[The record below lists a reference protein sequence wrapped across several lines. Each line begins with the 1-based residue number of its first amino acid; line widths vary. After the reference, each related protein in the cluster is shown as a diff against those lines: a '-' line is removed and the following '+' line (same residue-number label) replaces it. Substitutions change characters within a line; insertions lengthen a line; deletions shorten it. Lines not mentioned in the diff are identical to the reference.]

1 MYKRLFLPILFFF
14 CFVSITVKAQNSDT
28 YMGLIPAPV
37 SVKKLS
43 GDFIL
48 NQQTILV
55 ADSVTNKAVVF
66 LTNYLKNKAGLTIT
80 PQPYTGQVVNNGI
93 IITSA
98 GADALPAQGY
108 RLLITP
114 QSITIIGKGA

>member
-14 CFVSITVKAQNSDT
+14 SLVSITVKAQNSDP

-43 GDFIL
+43 GDFML
-48 NQQTILV
+48 SQQTTLV

-66 LTNYLKNKAGLTIT
+66 LTGYFKSKTGLTIT
-80 PQPYTGQVVNNGI
+80 PQPYTGQLINNGI

-98 GADALPAQGY
+98 GSDAL
-108 RLLITP
+108 
-114 QSITIIGKGA
+114 